1 MDRETRH
8 SRLQVE
14 YDRGYHSWSAP
25 DCGEYEQLVM
35 QSDYPPKQDVTDAD
49 AIDDGVDNSSEVSKN
64 GNSQQDL

>member
-8 SRLQVE
+8 SRLQAPHIYARVE

-49 AIDDGVDNSSEVSKN
+49 AIDGGVDNPSEVSRT
-64 GNSQQDL
+64 